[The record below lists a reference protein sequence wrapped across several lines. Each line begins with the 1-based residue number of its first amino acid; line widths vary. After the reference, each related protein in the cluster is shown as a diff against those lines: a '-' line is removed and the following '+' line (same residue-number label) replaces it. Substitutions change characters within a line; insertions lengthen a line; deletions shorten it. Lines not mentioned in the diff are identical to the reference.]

1 MGGMAATTTHSS
13 LFRTGWKCLPHPNKL
28 LKNAD
33 PGKELSAFGGGED
46 SGFIEAPEEDRRHS
60 LFFGVADGVGGWAR
74 YKGASPERFSRLLC
88 HNAVE
93 YIRDQDD
100 ADKVPLREIMHYAHS
115 TIPRDLMG
123 SSTFL
128 IMRLSPEGVLESAN
142 MGDSGYLVLRDGK
155 PLFRGQELTHG
166 FNFPYQLGPFSESDK
181 AEQAYLERH
190 ELQPGDI
197 IVVGTDG
204 LFDNMFDEEI
214 ASLVAQAQ
222 GDPSRMAAQL
232 AAISRR
238 LSMCRRDSP
247 FAIEARN
254 SGRSAFSS
262 GGKLDDVLV
271 VVVLYD
277 GYTLVTSKL

>member
-1 MGGMAATTTHSS
+1 MGGMAATTTHSP

-46 SGFIEAPEEDRRHS
+46 SGFIEAPEEDRRRS
-60 LFFGVADGVGGWAR
+60 IFFGVADGVGGWAR

-190 ELQPGDI
+190 KLQPGDI
-197 IVVGTDG
+197 IIAGTDG

-222 GDPSRMAAQL
+222 MDPSRMAAQL

-238 LSMCRRDSP
+238 LSMCNRDSP

-254 SGRSAFSS
+254 AGRLAFASR
-262 GGKLDDVLV
+262 GKLDDVLV
-271 VVVLYD
+271 VVVLYN